1 MVLYFIWKHKLYK
14 HLPWSINKYFMSRY
28 IWQMF
33 SIQWV
38 IPFPSTGFCYIQQ
51 FCLSTLSNF
60 IFILI
65 KCYFVLYPFALT
77 TLFWSFIKRQAS
89 GTTSDNEWQR
99 VTMTGTTSENEW
111 QRVEQWVITN
121 DNEWQRMTTSGTTNE
136 NEWQRVVERLTAKVL
151 RRFQTY
157 INHRVL
163 FHYFLRRFPQI
174 YLSKVTER

>member
-38 IPFPSTGFCYIQQ
+38 IPFPSNGFCYIQQ

-99 VTMTGTTSENEW
+99 VTMTGTTSGTMSDNEW
-111 QRVEQWVITN
+111 QRVTTN
-121 DNEWQRMTTSGTTNE
+121 DYEWYNEWKRVTTSCRT
-136 NEWQRVVERLTAKVL
+136 
-151 RRFQTY
+151 
-157 INHRVL
+157 ID
-163 FHYFLRRFPQI
+163 
-174 YLSKVTER
+174 SKGIATFSNLY